1 MERMSKYQ
9 SSTTR
14 ENDNSSKERND
25 GRQRGERV
33 KREMTTKT
41 YQRGG
46 GGKKGRRVRRLK
58 RGSEG
63 ASQRSEGAF

>member
-1 MERMSKYQ
+1 M
-9 SSTTR
+9 TTR
-14 ENDNSSKERND
+14 AEKETVAD
-25 GRQRGERV
+25 KEARV

-41 YQRGG
+41 YERGG